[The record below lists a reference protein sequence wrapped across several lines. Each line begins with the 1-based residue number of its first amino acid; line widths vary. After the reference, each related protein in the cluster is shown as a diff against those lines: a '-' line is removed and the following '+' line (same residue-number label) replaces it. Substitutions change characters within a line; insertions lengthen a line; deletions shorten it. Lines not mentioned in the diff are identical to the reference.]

1 MPPFLY
7 IRHNNYMRDYSKH
20 ISIIG
25 AGIGGLAL
33 GNVLKKN
40 DIPCVIYEKSEK
52 ISEYGA
58 GISIS
63 PNGLKV
69 LEKLDLDDRFKQ
81 VSAQPG
87 YAVFH
92 SNNKI
97 ITETSTNV
105 VKGSV
110 SYTHLTLPTILLV

>member
-1 MPPFLY
+1 MPPFFY
-7 IRHNNYMRDYSKH
+7 IRHNNYMKDYSNY

-33 GNVLKKN
+33 GNILKKN
-40 DIPCVIYEKSEK
+40 DIPCVIFEKSEK

-69 LEKLDLDDRFKQ
+69 LEKLDLGERFKE
-81 VSAQPG
+81 VSAQP
-87 YAVFH
+87 
-92 SNNKI
+92 
-97 ITETSTNV
+97 
-105 VKGSV
+105 GSV
-110 SYTHLTLPTILLV
+110 SYTHLTLPTIYSV